1 MLKKLILSL
10 GIIAIIIPANSCK
23 KYLTV
28 EPVSTFG
35 PDYVFSNVTNATEA
49 VLGAYAALT
58 GDNGYGIRLNMYFGY
73 DDDNIEGQA
82 ATPYPDNDR
91 RSIAHYST
99 TAINA
104 QIDAPFNQLFAGA
117 ERANQ
122 CIYYIPKMALF
133 NSTTDLVG
141 RAQVRRLYGE
151 ALTLRAQ
158 FYFELIRNW
167 GDIPV
172 QYAPTFTQ
180 TNLLPPRTDR
190 DAIYDHLLND
200 LLIAEQIVPW
210 RTAAGTSD
218 SRITCGAVRALR
230 ARIALFRAGWSLRQ
244 SGIMQQGSNPKT
256 YYQIAMNE
264 CDTIITLHSA
274 DHSLNPSYKN
284 VFKTLDAGQP
294 DVTYGE
300 VLWQVTF
307 GGGTGTS
314 DSKLGYYDGPTYTP
328 ASSKGN
334 AALTI
339 LPSYF
344 YLFDSTDARR
354 DVTIAPYNIT
364 TSALSIAATA
374 IYKMNEGKFRRDW
387 IPNATQSTGQYFGA
401 SWPLIRYSD
410 VLLMYAEADNEV
422 NGAPSGKAVTAL
434 QMVSARGHNNNNSL
448 AVTPPTNHDGFF
460 QAVFK
465 ERSLELGGE
474 AIRKYD
480 LIRWNLLA
488 TTLAATKQTLTDM
501 ANSVDDAAGTWSSY
515 PKTMDYLAASTT
527 TTGVEWVNS
536 FYVSYSGGAIPWLS
550 GGITNS
556 ILAEYAIDFKANHSE
571 LLPIPQ
577 AARDANPNLTQNP

>member
-10 GIIAIIIPANSCK
+10 SIIAIIIPANSCK
-23 KYLTV
+23 KFLNV

-35 PDYVFSNVTNATEA
+35 PDYVFANVTNATEA
-49 VLGAYAALT
+49 VLGVYAALT
-58 GDNGYGIRLNMYFGY
+58 GDNGYGIRLNMYFAY

-99 TAINA
+99 QAINA

-172 QYAPTFTQ
+172 QYAPSFTQ
-180 TNLLPPRTDR
+180 TNLLPARTDR
-190 DAIYDHLLND
+190 DAIYDHLLSD
-200 LLIAEQIVPW
+200 LLLAEQVVPW

-256 YYQIAMNE
+256 YYQIAMDE

-274 DHSLNPSYKN
+274 DHSLNPNYKN
-284 VFKTLDAGQP
+284 VFQTLDAGQP

-364 TSALSIAATA
+364 TSTLSIAATTV
-374 IYKMNEGKFRRDW
+374 YKMNEGKFRRDW
-387 IPNATQSTGQYFGA
+387 IPNSTPGTGQYFGA

-448 AVTPPTNHDGFF
+448 AVNPPTSHDGFF
-460 QAVFK
+460 QAIFT

-474 AIRKYD
+474 GIRKYD

-488 TTLAATKQTLTDM
+488 STFAATKQTLSDM
-501 ANSVDDAAGTWSSY
+501 ANQSGVWANYPSQMGYDAAN
-515 PKTMDYLAASTT
+515 STT
-527 TTGVEWVNS
+527 KTGVLWTSS
-536 FYVSYSGGAIPWLS
+536 FYTSGTPTGTTVTWLS